1 MRHIFSDTKVSKGV
15 VNRCDGM
22 LPRMGLWVLK
32 MVDLEAGSSRYS
44 NVKFLTEDE
53 FGKWLKEEIKYWSDL
68 FRGANM
74 NGNRVHPSLHGVVD
88 TYIESLKKI
97 VSKFSAVESL
107 FPDAAYSDFVDAN
120 SAARLP
126 MHDDKQSDEFRTL
139 FVSGLA
145 MPVVYA
151 YRSVSDALDEG
162 YLKGYEKGVAASF
175 DEYVKTIDKSIESV
189 KEVSIEVSKDI
200 KIQVDSASSK
210 VSSLVEAATSAIA
223 LSEPVRFWEER
234 RKIHKDNAKNYSR
247 YAVISGGVFA
257 LLLFFSMLYG
267 YAAGVTHT
275 VLDYEITLPKTL
287 AGFAV
292 ILLVATGGIWAT
304 RIFVK
309 LMMVNLTSEAE
320 SLERSTMIKTF
331 VAMQALDSSISQ
343 ESQLLFYTTLFRPS
357 NNTISEESTAPEYGK
372 ILDAVLKSRGGD
384 KPV

>member
-1 MRHIFSDTKVSKGV
+1 
-15 VNRCDGM
+15 
-22 LPRMGLWVLK
+22 
-32 MVDLEAGSSRYS
+32 MVDLEAGSSRYA
-44 NVKFLTEDE
+44 NVKYLTEEE
-53 FGKWLKEEIKYWSDL
+53 FGRWLKEEVKYWSDI

-74 NGNRVHPSLHGVVD
+74 NGNKVHPFLHGVVD
-88 TYIESLKKI
+88 AYIESLKKI
-97 VSKFSAVESL
+97 VARFSAVESL
-107 FPDAAYSDFVDAN
+107 FHDAAYSDFVDAN
-120 SAARLP
+120 STARLP
-126 MHDDKQSDEFRTL
+126 MHDDKQAEEFRAS
-139 FVSGLA
+139 FVGGLA

-162 YLKGYEKGVAASF
+162 YLKGYEKGVTASF
-175 DEYVKTIDKSIESV
+175 EEYVKIIDKSIESV

-200 KIQVDSASSK
+200 KFQVDSASSK

-234 RKIHKDNAKNYSR
+234 RKIHKDNAKNYSK

-257 LLLFFSMLYG
+257 ILLFFSMLYG

-275 VLDYEITLPKTL
+275 VFDYEITLPKTL
-287 AGFAV
+287 AGVAV
-292 ILLVATGGIWAT
+292 ILLVTTGGIWAT

-331 VAMQALDSSISQ
+331 VAMQALDSSISH